1 MGKCP
6 HLHYN
11 CNSWLFALT
20 HQGTGGRFT
29 PLHPPAASSWERPY
43 SPAAHP
49 SHSASLKPPW
59 PSPPLHGGQALTL
72 LPSGTAQ
79 SCCDSNLQ
87 LSVLLW
93 PQPPNSGIW
102 GLYSCFNLFFD
113 LLGTTPSNCLG
124 REKREAHQNTGLLT
138 YLFQGEGCCGHPWRG
153 RLTPR
158 LFWKVTPE
166 GKRQS
171 LKDCIYQ
178 QWIFWKRNQ
187 SHLQ

>member
-1 MGKCP
+1 MPSPP
-6 HLHYN
+6 HN

-29 PLHPPAASSWERPY
+29 PLHPPGASSWECPY
-43 SPAAHP
+43 PLAVQP
-49 SHSASLKPPW
+49 VSL
-59 PSPPLHGGQALTL
+59 G
-72 LPSGTAQ
+72 LPKTAVTFTPTPRRAGTAQ

-87 LSVLLW
+87 PSVLLW
-93 PQPPNSGIW
+93 PQTPTSGTCCF
-102 GLYSCFNLFFD
+102 YSHFNLFFD
-113 LLGTTPSNCLG
+113 LLGPTPSNCLG
-124 REKREAHQNTGLLT
+124 REKTGANQNTGLLT
-138 YLFQGEGCCGHPWRG
+138 CLFQGEGCCGHPWRG

-178 QWIFWKRNQ
+178 QWIFWKRNL